1 MKFFDW
7 LFDKPQDKSAQSD
20 TPQLDERVFNRV
32 WALNDNTTPPIT
44 FFHSLFAICLQIAD
58 KNPYHPA
65 IEDVLVDFFA
75 NIVTRIPHPYRL
87 KEDEYAAE
95 YQLWQR
101 ERSNYKNCQPT
112 VPLHDILLGLPNAI
126 CAAQSYI
133 NDNRL
138 LDHGLLYD
146 IRKQLEDNENSY
158 HRVTTY
164 ERRKK
169 RIPLPTEVDEAPA
182 DLVRVYLKDTIFYEL
197 FCTPI
202 PWRIPD
208 TVRSE
213 HILMIAST
221 GSGKTQ
227 FIQQDIFSQLS
238 KSEPPGMVVID
249 SQNQMIPKLERLQIA
264 RDRIVIIDPFDEPA
278 PALNMFIA
286 PKRSYDANPKEAVEN
301 ETLQQ
306 FAWIFS
312 ALDQEL
318 TGRMTTLFTF
328 TARILLAMAPHSN
341 MMTLLELLRIEKLQQ
356 LKASPFWSFIERSDE
371 QSKYFFNERFC
382 TSDFNKTKSG
392 VADRLLGVMRVP
404 AFNRMFMAT
413 DNRLDLYSEL
423 AQRKLIVF
431 NTQKRKLGA
440 DASAVLGRY
449 AIALYIRSA
458 FEREADRAPPPAFLY
473 IDEASEY
480 FGKRDSTD
488 TLFTQLRKYN
498 CGTCVCFQD
507 VSQLQQQTG
516 TLIANTATKFAAR
529 VSPADAG
536 VLASAMRTSAQH
548 LLSIAKQLTSYQM
561 ACFIKDVMPN
571 AMTITFPY
579 GVIENAPQLCDA
591 EHAELRDNNR
601 RRLCDATPTARHHA
615 ALSEPLTTNQQID
628 EVSLRDIELPLPKT
642 HQAHSAP
649 RPKSDLDANNR
660 VDKALRLL
668 TAPLRT
674 LIETELR
681 RVYKDNWHHYLS
693 VADRTDPSRPL
704 DPYALLKTML
714 DNWQSCF
721 KDTFKN
727 KTRVDVS
734 KAFDARNAFAHAG
747 DEIPSAEA
755 ISYLV
760 AIRDIAIAISA
771 HIVVDTVKT
780 FIDDQLAS
788 AATTTPPTPHPD
800 KPLLKPGKDW

>member
-1 MKFFDW
+1 LLATRFQLPHLPILIAATKFCDSIDAPNHPAVIQALFESLDGIFD
-7 LFDKPQDKSAQSD
+7 
-20 TPQLDERVFNRV
+20 
-32 WALNDNTTPPIT
+32 
-44 FFHSLFAICLQIAD
+44 QIA
-58 KNPYHPA
+58 PQY
-65 IEDVLVDFFA
+65 LVDLDTIKQQHDTY
-75 NIVTRIPHPYRL
+75 NRHEKT
-87 KEDEYAAE
+87 
-95 YQLWQR
+95 
-101 ERSNYKNCQPT
+101 PT
-112 VPLHDILLGLPNAI
+112 IPLHDTFPNCGLAITDGVLPVLFNKDLLESGHL
-126 CAAQSYI
+126 SE
-133 NDNRL
+133 L
-138 LDHGLLYD
+138 
-146 IRKQLEDNENSY
+146 RKQLLTNEAAMNGLTLYGRRSKAIPAPQ
-158 HRVTTY
+158 
-164 ERRKK
+164 EREEPPPELCDLYFRDTPFLEFF
-169 RIPLPTEVDEAPA
+169 RAP
-182 DLVRVYLKDTIFYEL
+182 V
-197 FCTPI
+197 
-202 PWRIPD
+202 PWFIPD

-238 KSEPPGMVVID
+238 KPEPPGMVVID

-264 RDRIVIIDPFDEPA
+264 RDRIVIIDPFDDPA

-286 PKRSYDANPKEAVEN
+286 PKRSYDANLKEAIEN

-341 MMTLLELLRIEKLQQ
+341 MMTLLELLRIEKSPQ
-356 LKASPFWSFIERSDE
+356 LKASPFWPFVEHSDD
-371 QSKYFFNERFC
+371 QSRYFFNERFC
-382 TSDFNKTKSG
+382 TADFNKTKSG

-404 AFNRMFMAT
+404 AFNRMFMAA

-529 VSPADAG
+529 VSPADAS

-548 LLSIAKQLTSYQM
+548 LLSITKQPANYQM

-579 GVIENAPQLCDA
+579 GVIENAPQLSDTD
-591 EHAELRDNNR
+591 HADLRENNR
-601 RRLCDATPTARHHA
+601 RRLA
-615 ALSEPLTTNQQID
+615 ALDRPNTTSPTGPIARID
-628 EVSLRDIELPLPKT
+628 TPASPSPPDALDI
-642 HQAHSAP
+642 P
-649 RPKSDLDANNR
+649 RPKSDLDSNNR
-660 VDKALRLL
+660 IDKALRLL
-668 TAPLRT
+668 TPSLRS

-681 RVYKDNWHHYLS
+681 RLYKRQWREHVSTAEGSDP
-693 VADRTDPSRPL
+693 ADPL
-704 DPYALLKTML
+704 DPYSLLKTML
-714 DNWQSCF
+714 DNWQACF
-721 KDTFKN
+721 KDKYSYDI
-727 KTRVDVS
+727 RDAVS
-734 KAFDARNAFAHAG
+734 TAFAARNKFAHTG
-747 DEIPSAEA
+747 DEIPSDRA
-755 ISYLV
+755 IAYLV
-760 AIRDIAIAISA
+760 AIRDIAIAVSA
-771 HIVVDTVKT
+771 DSVTDAVKT
-780 FIDDQLAS
+780 FIEDQIAS
-788 AATTTPPTPHPD
+788 AATTSSRTHEAPGSNRPPSSPHQ
-800 KPLLKPGKDW
+800 KPFLKSGKNW